1 MSRNEYLTTGEV
13 ARMMGTTKNTL
24 FHYDQLGILH
34 RPPDGCVRCH
44 YHAAGTWH
52 ASAGN

>member
-24 FHYDQLGILH
+24 FHYDQLGIFS
-34 RPPDGCVRCH
+34 PE
-44 YHAAGTWH
+44 
-52 ASAGN
+52 ASFWCLPRRR

>member
-24 FHYDQLGILH
+24 FHYDQLGIFH
-34 RPPDGCVRCH
+34 PKQE
-44 YHAAGTWH
+44 GTMTT
-52 ASAGN
+52 ATTPSARWMC

>member
-24 FHYDQLGILH
+24 FHYDQLAFFH
-34 RPPDGCVRCH
+34 PKQE
-44 YHAAGTWH
+44 GTMTT
-52 ASAGN
+52 ATTPSARWMC